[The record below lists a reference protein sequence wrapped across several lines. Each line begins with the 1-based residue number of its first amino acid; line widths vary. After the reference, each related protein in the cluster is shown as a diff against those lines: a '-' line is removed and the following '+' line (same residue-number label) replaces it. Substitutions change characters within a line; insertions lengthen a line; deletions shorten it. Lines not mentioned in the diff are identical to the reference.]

1 MKTDLSYGLYL
12 LADILFKGI
21 YLLAFVICLLVA
33 MPFSFILYVSS
44 AAFRRYVG

>member
-12 LADILFKGI
+12 LADVLLKGI
-21 YLLAFVICLLVA
+21 YLLAFVMCLLVA

-44 AAFRRYVG
+44 AVFRRYFG